1 MLKTAIIGAG
11 NMGRQ
16 HTSTLQSLTAEGL
29 PVLVSVIADVTPD
42 ALASVATTSGVSGTS
57 ADWYST
63 VARGDIDVV
72 HICTP
77 NTTHFEIAKAA
88 LLHGKHVVCEKP
100 LALSAIQSAELVAL
114 AEASGLTGT
123 VCHTYRA
130 YEASELARRLVL
142 TGALGDVHMVRGGYV
157 QGWLASPLS
166 WDWRVDPL
174 LGGPSRA
181 MADIG
186 SHWLDLAAF
195 VTGESPNRLI
205 ADLHVVVPRRRRP
218 DTDRT
223 VTGLDEPR
231 PFSDVNVTT
240 EDYGSV
246 MFRTDTCPGIFTVS
260 QVSEGHDNTFWLEV
274 DGSEASL
281 TWHSEEPRRVQLRGR
296 NNVTMIEPS
305 ASRSAGPLSVHA
317 NAMRRMFVSAYSDIM
332 GTPVSS
338 ANRVHATFRD
348 GHRSAQLL
356 DAILESAALQQWTS
370 VGSSS
375 PSTHDGFAIASLEA
389 SS

>member
-1 MLKTAIIGAG
+1 
-11 NMGRQ
+11 MGQQ
-16 HTSTLQSLTAEGL
+16 HTSTLQSLATEGL
-29 PVLVSVIADVTPD
+29 PVLVSVVADVTSD
-42 ALASVATTSGVSGTS
+42 ALSSLTRTSGVSDTS
-57 ADWYST
+57 IDWVST
-63 VARGDIDVV
+63 VARDDIDVV

-88 LLHGKHVVCEKP
+88 LLNGKHVICEKP

-114 AEASGLTGT
+114 AKASRLTGT

-130 YEASELARRLVL
+130 YEASKLARQLVSS
-142 TGALGDVHMVRGGYV
+142 GALGDVHMIRGGYV

-195 VTGESPNRLI
+195 VTGESPHCLI

-218 DTDRT
+218 TTDRNLS
-223 VTGLDEPR
+223 GLEEP
-231 PFSDVNVTT
+231 PSFSDVNVTT

-246 MFRTDTCPGIFTVS
+246 MFRTDNCPGIFTVS
-260 QVSEGHDNTFWLEV
+260 QVSEGYDNTFWLEV

-281 TWHSEEPRRVQLRGR
+281 SWHSEEPHRVRLRRK
-296 NNVTMIEPS
+296 NSVTMIEPPM
-305 ASRSAGPLSVHA
+305 SRLDGSLSVHE
-317 NAMRRMFVSAYSDIM
+317 NAMRRMFASAYSDIL
-332 GTPVSS
+332 GTAVASVD
-338 ANRVHATFRD
+338 RVHADLRD

-356 DAILESAALQQWTS
+356 DAILESSALQQWTN
-370 VGSSS
+370 VGRHQAKQDS
-375 PSTHDGFAIASLEA
+375 FEAASLKA
-389 SS
+389 SP